1 MREDIKNNISELI
14 ELMNMLTEEKNYIE
28 ILKGYCENNLEKSDD
43 LNKIYP
49 IIEIICSMHETNYSK
64 VNTILYG

>member
-1 MREDIKNNISELI
+1 MKEDIKNNISELI

-49 IIEIICSMHETNYSK
+49 IIEIICSMHVTNYSK
-64 VNTILYG
+64 VKTILYG